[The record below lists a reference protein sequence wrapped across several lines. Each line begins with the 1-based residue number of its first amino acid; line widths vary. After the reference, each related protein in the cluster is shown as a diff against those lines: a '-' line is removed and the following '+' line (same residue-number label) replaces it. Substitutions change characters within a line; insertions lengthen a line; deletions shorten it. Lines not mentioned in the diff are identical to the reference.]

1 MNDPKILEI
10 TNTYYKLKQRY
21 EEALQARKKKIS
33 SNQSISLKEKRDRV
47 RRLRPPCVHCK
58 NPVGTI
64 FTEKNRKLQAK
75 CGATYRDKF
84 KPCELN
90 ILIQKGD
97 YGTISWAIDMF
108 DKSKEHDK
116 DEIIKT
122 KLNLFFQFSDESNT
136 LSVFDKIKTEFIEN
150 NKEYEFYLNELIKST
165 PYLKNKKLIAEHDK
179 VITTKKY
186 EIIELIQ
193 KGKTEN
199 DKQFIKDAVEIY
211 INDLMPMIEKD
222 RSLKYSYYNLE
233 QDFYTPKQNNLIQS
247 EIVVK
252 DTEFI
257 IETDPEVIQY
267 TK

>member
-21 EEALQARKKKIS
+21 EEALQTRKKKIS
-33 SNQSISLKEKRDRV
+33 TNSSLSLTEKRERV
-47 RRLRPPCVHCK
+47 RQMRLPCVHCK

-64 FTEKNRKLQAK
+64 FIEKKRKLQAK
-75 CGATYRDKF
+75 CGATSRDKF
-84 KPCELN
+84 QPCELN

-108 DKSKEHDK
+108 DNSKEHDK

-136 LSVFDKIKTEFIEN
+136 LAAFDKIKTEFIEN
-150 NKEYEFYLNELIKST
+150 NKEYELYLNELIEAT
-165 PYLKNKKLIAEHDK
+165 PYLKNKKLIAEHND
-179 VITTKKY
+179 VITKKKY

-193 KGKTEN
+193 KGKN
-199 DKQFIKDAVEIY
+199 NSDKQFTKDAVELY

-222 RSLKYSYYNLE
+222 RALKYSYYNLE
-233 QDFYTPKQNNLIQS
+233 QDFYIAKQNNLVQS
-247 EIVVK
+247 EIAVK

-257 IETDPEVIQY
+257 IENDPEVIQY